1 MSITFKFTW
10 PKQAGF
16 EALEL
21 SMAQD
26 ELKARDPEGKSL
38 IAGKLR
44 NLGSKDSRPES
55 PIEFSASGPR
65 EK

>member
-1 MSITFKFTW
+1 MSITFQFTW

-21 SMAQD
+21 SMATDQ
-26 ELKARDPEGKSL
+26 LKARDPEGKSL

-44 NLGSKDSRPES
+44 NLGSRDSRPES
-55 PIEFSASGPR
+55 PIEFSAIGPR

>member
-10 PKQAGF
+10 PKPAGF

-21 SMAQD
+21 TMSHN

-44 NLGSKDSRPES
+44 MCHLGSKDPV
-55 PIEFSASGPR
+55 EFSALGPR

>member
-1 MSITFKFTW
+1 MSITFQFTW

-21 SMAQD
+21 SMATNQ
-26 ELKARDPEGKSL
+26 LKARDPEGKSL

-44 NLGSKDSRPES
+44 MCNLSSKDPV
-55 PIEFSASGPR
+55 EFSALGPR